1 MEFTNHLL
9 YEYINC
15 IITND
20 ASWSSWAMQW
30 SWFCLRNIFFT
41 VYTLLLCSRRR
52 RLLFYSL
59 FAAAEFYPTLRH
71 SLWDFLLRS
80 VICTGRLVMWSTWL
94 ALCAQEHSIAGS
106 YYSLT
111 HCRSSPCRYNAHSG
125 LFIPAWSGTL
135 ESTHFCC
142 PQYVFLIYRPALGLP
157 SLYRR
162 TLENTSS
169 CPFFDWFILLI
180 GASCSPVLN

>member
-1 MEFTNHLL
+1 MEFTNYLL

-15 IITND
+15 IIIND
-20 ASWSSWAMQW
+20 ASWSSSAMQW

-41 VYTLLLCSRRR
+41 VYKFYYSVVGVVG

-94 ALCAQEHSIAGS
+94 ALCAQEHTTVSIAGS

-111 HCRSSPCRYNAHSG
+111 HCRSSPCRT
-125 LFIPAWSGTL
+125 LWSIYSCLVVRNTI

-142 PQYVFLIYRPALGLP
+142 PQYVF
-157 SLYRR
+157 S
-162 TLENTSS
+162 
-169 CPFFDWFILLI
+169 
-180 GASCSPVLN
+180 